1 MFAKLVERED
11 SLRSLGYDPYVVG
24 HRMVGGDHE
33 AQAYQNS
40 LVRYLKQ
47 VGKLP
52 NDGVDYVEPWRV
64 MARQEAQLL
73 ARAWSRVESLGEQQ
87 EWLQGIETEDQWAD
101 LMHRLAAWQ
110 GDWEDRGGQ
119 GVNNIFAD

>member
-1 MFAKLVERED
+1 
-11 SLRSLGYDPYVVG
+11 
-24 HRMVGGDHE
+24 MVGGDNE

-73 ARAWSRVESLGEQQ
+73 SRAWSRVESLGEQ
-87 EWLQGIETEDQWAD
+87 EKWLKDVDTEEEWAD
-101 LMHRLAAWQ
+101 VMHRLAAWQ
-110 GDWEDRGGQ
+110 GDWEDRGGK
-119 GVNNIFAD
+119 GVYTIFAD